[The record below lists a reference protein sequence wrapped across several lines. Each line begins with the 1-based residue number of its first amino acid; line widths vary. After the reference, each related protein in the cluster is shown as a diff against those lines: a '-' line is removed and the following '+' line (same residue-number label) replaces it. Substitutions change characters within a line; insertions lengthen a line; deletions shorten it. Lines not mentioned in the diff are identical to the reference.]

1 MTKRIIISFFCS
13 LMFVMAFAQKP
24 DVIVNPNKPK
34 SNKAED
40 VYHWRIKQEKLDNVY
55 IPADLAECFIELDEK
70 ISTASKE
77 KFKAVDELTVMRK
90 LHYSLGRWIWY
101 NWGFYQGSRLSVY
114 MNKVG
119 VHQPE
124 DMADF
129 IVISYHR
136 YLNKKPLDPKQLVE
150 FFEVRSKR
158 EKEAKAKA
166 LEEKN

>member
-13 LMFVMAFAQKP
+13 LMFVMTFAQKP
-24 DVIVNPNKPK
+24 DVVINPNKPK
-34 SNKAED
+34 SNKPED
-40 VYHWRIKQEKLDNVY
+40 IYHWRIKQEKLDNVY

-70 ISTASKE
+70 ISAASKT
-77 KFKAVDELTVMRK
+77 KFKSVDELTVMRK

-101 NWGFYQGSRLSVY
+101 NWGFYEGSRLSVY

-129 IVISYHR
+129 IVVAYHR
-136 YLNKKPLDPKQLVE
+136 HLNEKPLDPKQLVE

-158 EKEAKAKA
+158 EKEAKEKA
-166 LEEKN
+166 RQEKN